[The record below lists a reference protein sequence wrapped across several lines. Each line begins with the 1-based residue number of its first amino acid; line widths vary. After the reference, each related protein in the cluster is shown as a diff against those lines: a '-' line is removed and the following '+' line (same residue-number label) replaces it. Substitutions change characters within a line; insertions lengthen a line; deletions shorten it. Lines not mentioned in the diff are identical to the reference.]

1 MFRQGSRRRGR
12 IAGLWSMVYWFRWM
26 AAGIME
32 GVLMKHMIVMSLLAV
47 LVSCGGE
54 GTEETGGAS
63 AASEVRTVAIVDSI
77 GIELGDSNYVLGAVE
92 KLCYGPDGNLYVFD
106 LVRGSVMVYSP
117 EGTFIRSIARRG
129 EGPGEIV
136 FPLDMTVLNDGSVM
150 ITALGGIHEY
160 SSQGDYAGVAAE
172 YFTNPPMNLTAAGDS
187 SLVASKLTVEPG
199 GDGNAVVNYWL
210 ARLDDEGQPD
220 VVYATDQMPF
230 DPGNLTDLLNRT
242 WMAYSM
248 AADREGN
255 VYLAPN
261 SSEEFMVDVYD
272 DRAQLVRTISLDVP
286 MVAKTEEEIH
296 EEKAWMEMHLENM
309 GVSGVLIEFEPDPYR
324 RMITGLGLDSQ
335 GRLWAR
341 RGTELEPVFEVF
353 SPEGE
358 HLFTARVPG
367 VGDAGQFWSF
377 TIEPEGMAAFS
388 SNPELFQQVFIL
400 RLEQ

>member
-1 MFRQGSRRRGR
+1 
-12 IAGLWSMVYWFRWM
+12 
-26 AAGIME
+26 
-32 GVLMKHMIVMSLLAV
+32 MKHMIVMMILLAV

-54 GTEETGGAS
+54 GTEEAGGA
-63 AASEVRTVAIVDSI
+63 AASPEARSVAIVDSI
-77 GIELGDSNYVLGAVE
+77 GVEFGDSNYVLGAVE
-92 KLCYGPDGNLYVFD
+92 RLCYGPEGNLYVFD
-106 LVRGSVMVYSP
+106 LVRGSAMVYSP
-117 EGTFIRSIARRG
+117 EGSFVRSIARRG

-136 FPLDMTVLNDGSVM
+136 FPLDMTVLNDGRVM

-160 SSQGDYAGVAAE
+160 SSGGDYIGVAAE
-172 YFTNPPMNLTAAGDS
+172 YFTNPPMNLTAVGYS

-199 GDGNAVVNYWL
+199 GDGNAVVSYWL

-220 VVYATDQMPF
+220 VVYATDRMPF
-230 DPGNLTDLLNRT
+230 DPENLTEMLNRT
-242 WMAYSM
+242 WMAYSI
-248 AADREGN
+248 AADREGH

-261 SSEEFMVDVYD
+261 SSEEFLINVYD
-272 DRAQLVRTISLDVP
+272 HQAQLVRSIGLDVP
-286 MVAKTEEEIH
+286 RVAKTEEEIR

-324 RMITGLGLDSQ
+324 RMVTDLGLDSQ

-377 TIEPEGMAAFS
+377 TIEPEGMAAYS
-388 SNPELFQQVFIL
+388 SNPALFQQVFIL
-400 RLEQ
+400 QLDP